1 MANKEH
7 IKWFLEGVESWN
19 KRRQKEPFEPDF
31 ERANIPFELGSHMN
45 SFEEVNLSDGRFRQ
59 ANFSG
64 LNLKGANL
72 KNARFEGAILKD
84 VDLSG
89 AELGGANFNHAILS
103 KAKLGNVKALKTRFN
118 SADLSGADLQDAEL
132 EGAIL
137 KDVDLSGAELGGANF
152 NHAILSKAKLGNVKA
167 LKTRFNSADLSGAD
181 LQDAELEGADLLA
194 AKLIQANFTN
204 TKPWNSHLYL
214 FPEDQN
220 QEKHIPNFT
229 KEIKNVTGL
238 VDICKELKNH
248 YEDDSTK
255 NFFGNDWQFYYRG
268 QCESSWK
275 LFPSVMRPS
284 ENETYPFRI
293 KEGEMLLDLMSRRP
307 EDFIGVSSALSQWV
321 IAQHYGLK
329 TRLLDITRNPLV
341 ALFHACDNVPDQV
354 EGRLYVFA
362 VPKLL
367 IKPFDSDAISIVAN
381 LAKLPRYEQDL
392 LLMGTELD
400 IEEFYRRHYLLYED
414 IEDSCYRYI
423 MGRLYH
429 CIGQEKPYFKER
441 IDIRDLLRVFVVEPQ
456 QSFERIRAQS
466 GAFLISALHERF
478 ERDKILD
485 FNPCI
490 PIYDFY
496 DEIIVPRGSKE
507 DILEELRLMNIT
519 REVLFPSLQEVA
531 KATVE
536 QYKETQESGETSS

>member
-7 IKWFLEGVESWN
+7 IEWFLKGVDSWN
-19 KRRQKEPFEPDF
+19 KRRQEEPFKPDF
-31 ERANIPFELGSHMN
+31 EGANISELPGTHVN
-45 SFEEVNLSDGRFRQ
+45 SFEGVNLSNGFFHHT
-59 ANFSG
+59 NFSG
-64 LNLKGANL
+64 LNLKGADLRNSQL
-72 KNARFEGAILKD
+72 SGAILEG

-89 AELGGANFNHAILS
+89 AILIEADLYNAVLS
-103 KAKLGNVKALKTRFN
+103 KANLRGVKACKASFN

-132 EGAIL
+132 EGA
-137 KDVDLSGAELGGANF
+137 N
-152 NHAILSKAKLGNVKA
+152 
-167 LKTRFNSADLSGAD
+167 
-181 LQDAELEGADLLA
+181 LLA

-204 TKPWNSHLYL
+204 TKPWKSLLYL

-220 QEKHIPNFT
+220 QDRHLSIPP
-229 KEIKNVTGL
+229 KEVKNVTDL
-238 VDICKELKNH
+238 VNICEELKNY
-248 YEDDSTK
+248 YEDALTK
-255 NFFGNDWQFYYRG
+255 NFFGDDWQFYYRG
-268 QCESSWK
+268 QCEKKWGLS
-275 LFPSVMRPS
+275 PSVMRPS
-284 ENETYPFRI
+284 QDETYPFREKASRTWRTWAFSPSQNETYPFRE
-293 KEGEMLLDLMSRRP
+293 KEGEMLLRLMSRRP
-307 EDFIGVSSALSQWV
+307 EDFTGAPSALSQWV
-321 IAQHYGLK
+321 VAQHHGLK

-341 ALFHACDNVPDQV
+341 ALFHACENVSDEDQNDYYDV

-392 LLMGTELD
+392 LLMGKELD

-466 GAFLISALHERF
+466 GAFLVSAFHEQF

-490 PIYDFY
+490 PVYDFY
-496 DEIIVPRGSKE
+496 DEITIPKESKE
-507 DILEELRLMNIT
+507 DILQELQLLNIT
-519 REVLFPSLQEVA
+519 REVLFPDFQEVA
-531 KATVE
+531 KAVVR
-536 QYKETQESGETSS
+536 QYEEVQNSDETSS

>member
-1 MANKEH
+1 MANQKH
-7 IKWFLEGVESWN
+7 IEWLLEGVDSWN
-19 KRRQKEPFEPDF
+19 ARRQHEDFTPDF
-31 ERANIPFELGSHMN
+31 EGVDVSGILRPKISLEGINLERGDFRKS
-45 SFEEVNLSDGRFRQ
+45 NLSGLDLKI
-59 ANFSG
+59 ANMRKSQFQ
-64 LNLKGANL
+64 LARLE
-72 KNARFEGAILKD
+72 NA
-84 VDLSG
+84 DLSG
-89 AELGGANFNHAILS
+89 AILTESNFDHTFLSNANLRDVHAF
-103 KAKLGNVKALKTRFN
+103 KASFN
-118 SADLSGADLQDAEL
+118 SADLSGADLQDAKL
-132 EGAIL
+132 E
-137 KDVDLSGAELGGANF
+137 DAN
-152 NHAILSKAKLGNVKA
+152 
-167 LKTRFNSADLSGAD
+167 
-181 LQDAELEGADLLA
+181 LLA
-194 AKLIQANFTN
+194 AKLTQANFTN
-204 TKPWNSHLYL
+204 TKPWKSFLYL

-220 QEKHIPNFT
+220 QEKHVRDFEKKVKSIT
-229 KEIKNVTGL
+229 DLMEICT
-238 VDICKELKNH
+238 ELRNH
-248 YEDDSTK
+248 YENASTK
-255 NFFGNDWQFYYRG
+255 NFFGGDWQFYYRG
-268 QCESSWK
+268 QCKSSWG
-275 LFPSVMRPS
+275 LSPSVMRCS
-284 ENETYPFRI
+284 ENNTYPFRE

-341 ALFHACDNVPDQV
+341 ALFHACENVNVSGQDQNDYYDV

-392 LLMGTELD
+392 LLMGKELD

-466 GAFLISALHERF
+466 GAFLVSAFHEQF
-478 ERDKILD
+478 ERDKILG

-490 PIYDFY
+490 PAYDFY
-496 DEIIVPRGSKE
+496 NEITIPKESKE
-507 DILEELRLMNIT
+507 DILQELRLLNIT
-519 REVLFPSLQEVA
+519 REVLFPNFQEVA
-531 KATVE
+531 KAVVR
-536 QYKETQESGETSS
+536 QYEEVQNSDETSS